1 MSGNLKKE
9 MAEKM
14 EASLHHLNAELATV
28 RTGRASLAL
37 FDSVR
42 VNFYGTPTPLNQMA
56 SLSIPD
62 SQTVTIQP
70 WDISQLQEVE
80 KALMASGLGLSPS
93 NDGRLIRI
101 KIPPL
106 TEDRRKELVK
116 VVKKMGEDCRI
127 AIRNLR
133 RETNDTLKRMEKEG
147 ELSEDMHRSEQ
158 NEVQKI
164 TDEKIAKVEEILRKK
179 EAEVLEI

>member
-1 MSGNLKKE
+1 MGE
-9 MAEKM
+9 RMD
-14 EASLHHLNAELATV
+14 ASLHHLNGDLSTI

-42 VNFYGTPTPLNQMA
+42 VNYYGTPTLLNQMA

-70 WDISQLQEVE
+70 WDISQLQEIE
-80 KALMASGLGLSPS
+80 KAIMNSGLGLSTS
-93 NDGRLIRI
+93 NDGKLIRI
-101 KIPPL
+101 SIPPL

-116 VVKKMGEDCRI
+116 LVKKMGEECRI

-133 RETNDTLKRMEKEG
+133 RETNDKLKSQQKEG
-147 ELSEDMHRSEQ
+147 LLSEDLFHTEHA
-158 NEVQKI
+158 EVQKI
-164 TDEKIAKVEEILRKK
+164 TDQKITKVDDVLRKK

>member
-1 MSGNLKKE
+1 MR
-9 MAEKM
+9 EKM
-14 EASLHHLNAELATV
+14 DTSLHHLNSELATV

-42 VNFYGTPTPLNQMA
+42 VNFYGTPTPLSQMA

-70 WDISQLQEVE
+70 WDISQLSEVE
-80 KALMASGLGLSPS
+80 KAIMNANMGLSPS
-93 NDGRLIRI
+93 NDGKLIRI
-101 KIPPL
+101 AIPPL
-106 TEDRRKELVK
+106 SEERRKELVK

-133 RETNDTLKRMEKEG
+133 RETNDKLKSLQKEG
-147 ELSEDMHRSEQ
+147 TLSEDLFHTEQ
-158 NEVQKI
+158 GEVQKI
-164 TDEKIAKVEEILRKK
+164 TDQKITKVDEVLHRK
-179 EAEVLEI
+179 ETEVLEI